1 MGPQLIQWY
10 FCQLVIKYAIRR
22 DTPCSKADTLLR
34 LRGARS
40 RLRTGGISFSVR
52 LRTGGISF
60 SVLIITKLAGV
71 GKLLRLRGA
80 RNHFQEGS
88 IFFYS
93 NLAS

>member
-1 MGPQLIQWY
+1 MGPRLIPWY

-40 RLRTGGISFSVR
+40 RFRTGGIPF
-52 LRTGGISF
+52 G
-60 SVLIITKLAGV
+60 VLLITKLAGV

-80 RNHFQEGS
+80 RNHFLEGS
-88 IFFYS
+88 IFFYP